1 MREDAYKIIKKTIAD
16 CMPDRAVQ
24 NALKS
29 LNFAGKVY
37 VAAVGKAAWVMAA
50 AAADFLG
57 KRLEKGVIV
66 TKYKHAQGGLDRFE
80 IIEAGHP
87 TPDENSI
94 LGAHKV
100 IELLGQAAKEDTVLF
115 LLSGGGSA
123 LVEVPVEELLL
134 SDIQKMTEQL
144 LFCGAGITEINVIRK
159 KLSAIKGGK
168 LTGYIHGAKAYS
180 IILSDIIGENEDMIA
195 SGLTYPDD
203 STVEDVKHILEKY
216 ALETDEKVKRILLNS
231 KPYQDVC
238 VENFVVGSVKE
249 LCRAA
254 AIHSRELGYEPY
266 ILTTSM
272 ECEAKEAGKW
282 IVSKEHRK
290 HAVPFALIAGGETVV
305 KVVGNGLGGR
315 NQELALYAAKE
326 LAGQKDVLLFSIGSD
341 GTDGPTDAAGGIV
354 DGETIHRLEEMGVGV
369 EEVLLNNDSY
379 HALQKVGGLVITGPT
394 GTNVND
400 VTVLLCK
407 NANEFT
413 VI

>member
-1 MREDAYKIIKKTIAD
+1 MMRKDAYTIIEKTIAD

-24 NALKS
+24 NALKGFYLS
-29 LNFAGKVY
+29 GGVY
-37 VAAVGKAAWVMAA
+37 VAAVGKAAWVMAKT
-50 AAADFLG
+50 AADFLG
-57 KRLEKGVIV
+57 DRLEKGVIV
-66 TKYKHAQGGLDRFE
+66 TKYEHAKGMLDGFE

-100 IELLGQAAKEDTVLF
+100 IKLLEQATREDTVLF

-123 LVEVPVEELLL
+123 LAEAPMEGLLL
-134 SDIQKMTEQL
+134 SDIQKMTKQL
-144 LFCGAGITEINVIRK
+144 LFCGAGITEINIIRK

-168 LTGYIHGAKAYS
+168 LSGYIHGAKAYS

-195 SGLTYPDD
+195 SGLTYPDN
-203 STVEDVKHILEKY
+203 STAEDVRNLLEKY
-216 ALETDEKVKRILLNS
+216 KLKTDEKVEEILLNS
-231 KPYQDVC
+231 SPCKDVH
-238 VENFVVGSVKE
+238 VENHVVGSVKE
-249 LCRAA
+249 LCKAA
-254 AIHSRELGYEPY
+254 ATHAKELGYEPY
-266 ILTTSM
+266 ILTDSM

-282 IVSKEHRK
+282 ITSKELRN
-290 HAVPFALIAGGETVV
+290 HAAPFALIAGGETVV
-305 KVVGNGLGGR
+305 KVTGNGLGGR

-354 DGETIHRLEEMGVGV
+354 DGETVYKLKEIGVDV
-369 EEVLLNNDSY
+369 EEVLQNNDSY
-379 HALQKVGGLVITGPT
+379 HALQKVDGLVITGPT

-407 NANEFT
+407 N
-413 VI
+413 

>member
-1 MREDAYKIIKKTIAD
+1 MMREDAYKIIKRTIAD
-16 CMPDRAVQ
+16 CMPDTAVQ
-24 NALKS
+24 NALKDFKLS
-29 LNFAGKVY
+29 GRVY
-37 VAAVGKAAWVMAA
+37 VAAIGKAAWVMAK

-57 KRLEKGVIV
+57 NRLEKGVIV
-66 TKYKHAQGGLDRFE
+66 TKYEHTKEMLDRFE

-100 IELLGQAAKEDTVLF
+100 IKLLEQAAGEDTVLF

-123 LVEVPVEELLL
+123 LVEVPMEGLLL
-134 SDIQKMTEQL
+134 SDIQKMTKQL
-144 LFCGAGITEINVIRK
+144 LFCGARITEINVIRK

-168 LTGYIHGAKAYS
+168 LAGYIHGAKAYS

-203 STVEDVKHILEKY
+203 STVEDVRCLLEKY
-216 ALETDEKVKRILLNS
+216 KLETDEKVERILLNS
-231 KPYQDVC
+231 SPCKDVC
-238 VENFVVGSVKE
+238 VENHVVGSVKE
-249 LCRAA
+249 LCQAA
-254 AIHSRELGYEPY
+254 AVHAKELGYEPY

-282 IVSKEHRK
+282 ITSKEHRK
-290 HAVPFALIAGGETVV
+290 RSAPFAVIAGGETVV
-305 KVVGNGLGGR
+305 KVTGGGLGGR

-354 DGETIHRLEEMGVGV
+354 DGETVYKLKEIGVDV
-369 EEVLLNNDSY
+369 EEALRNHDSY
-379 HALQKVGGLVITGPT
+379 HALQKVNGLVITGPT

-407 NANEFT
+407 NE
-413 VI
+413 